1 MQYLVLPD
9 LAQTGSFL
17 FSLASFFEFLLL
29 SAATGS
35 SVESSE
41 DDAWLPGVD
50 INGRLQVYMHVL
62 YCLVRPS

>member
-1 MQYLVLPD
+1 MQYQALPD
-9 LAQTGSFL
+9 LAQTGSSSF

-41 DDAWLPGVD
+41 DDAWLSDED
-50 INGRLQVYMHVL
+50 INGT
-62 YCLVRPS
+62 